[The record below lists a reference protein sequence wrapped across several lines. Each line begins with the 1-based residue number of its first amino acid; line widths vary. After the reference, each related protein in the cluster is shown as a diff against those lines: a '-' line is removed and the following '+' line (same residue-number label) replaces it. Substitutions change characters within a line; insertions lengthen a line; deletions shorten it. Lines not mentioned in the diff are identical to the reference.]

1 MLARPQFGS
10 KMETVKRSGVEAV
23 IALDISN
30 SMLAEDVTPSRLDKS
45 KKLISRL
52 VDTFNNDKV
61 GLIVFAGDAFTQL
74 PITSDYVSAKM
85 FLETIN
91 PSLITTQGTDIGTAI
106 RLAMKSFTPQEGV
119 GRAIIVI
126 TDGENLSLIHI
137 SSVIGVMTQELQ
149 DGNNI
154 ASQGFGTFEVKK
166 KLERISINPATQ
178 QRMLIPPKLVLT
190 YKPSV
195 TLKEKFK

>member
-1 MLARPQFGS
+1 MIC
-10 KMETVKRSGVEAV
+10 KR
-23 IALDISN
+23 
-30 SMLAEDVTPSRLDKS
+30 
-45 KKLISRL
+45 KKLGYTNKDTSQL
-52 VDTFNNDKV
+52 V
-61 GLIVFAGDAFTQL
+61 
-74 PITSDYVSAKM
+74 
-85 FLETIN
+85 
-91 PSLITTQGTDIGTAI
+91 
-106 RLAMKSFTPQEGV
+106 
-119 GRAIIVI
+119 
-126 TDGENLSLIHI
+126 

-154 ASQGFGTFEVKK
+154 VIQGFGTFEVKK

>member
-1 MLARPQFGS
+1 MNNKEFISELSRKLGYTS
-10 KMETVKRSGVEAV
+10 KDTSQ
-23 IALDISN
+23 
-30 SMLAEDVTPSRLDKS
+30 
-45 KKLISRL
+45 L
-52 VDTFNNDKV
+52 V
-61 GLIVFAGDAFTQL
+61 
-74 PITSDYVSAKM
+74 
-85 FLETIN
+85 
-91 PSLITTQGTDIGTAI
+91 
-106 RLAMKSFTPQEGV
+106 
-119 GRAIIVI
+119 
-126 TDGENLSLIHI
+126 

-154 ASQGFGTFEVKK
+154 VIQGFGTFEVKK